1 MSQET
6 VPRENSSSSNGGG
19 ASSRD
24 RERDGGLVGSAYSA
38 PLFLSLSSRER
49 ERDTRSGAGS
59 GALTGTGNN
68 VGSVAYSS
76 HAHAASSASYCDD
89 DRSDAATIGTS
100 VADWDGPLGHNQ
112 SSNSMQAGGGAA
124 DDHRFDAVKR
134 WALRVNNS
142 ATLTDH
148 AADNG
153 VSDLLDDLVLVDPTL
168 VSSPALSAANI
179 QTPHLPLPLPLPVP
193 VSSTSRIS
201 RPLPVP
207 NISALASSPVP
218 SAARLSN
225 ARPSSN
231 VDPNFLDEFIAS
243 LEKSDAEAVCNFIAS
258 YRGPDVVSAMYAHL
272 AKIEDLRAAERITE
286 EMPAKP
292 LEWESLPLESNDDDD
307 DDDVSRV
314 AVPQDGVNRGIGSV
328 AAMGSSGNHV
338 GGTFA
343 FTNST
348 EDGLFSDEAD
358 VWDQTE
364 GGQSTAESDWIVLDD
379 QLASGGIQPSSTTL
393 EHLPKSALTK
403 ILIYS
408 HNSNLLKASRRLA
421 RLPIPTLGQELA
433 EVILSLIPN
442 ASLRHGHSSAG
453 SNASS
458 SRNLSDESVKPSA
471 LGAEVSLHPTY
482 APSLNEILTRAA
494 RCPYA
499 NRSHLTLPCLAR
511 LSGSGT
517 TAATPLL
524 RRDSNASDAV
534 TNGINRVTV
543 ETLGAVIDIAAKER
557 RWNSVRGAIMLAKM
571 RFAGVGENVI
581 VSVEDIEEQSMRR
594 PGVVFASLSGPL
606 ANNAPGVGSASA
618 AAGSAAPSMEVN
630 GSISMGQGATSEGL
644 VPLAGSR
651 VYAGL
656 VANIVAN
663 HGKGLNVAF
672 FKDLVED
679 GGVVFGVDVIRH
691 CSEHCGISAAVA
703 EYLLEENEKVTER
716 EATTPQV
723 HFGTSPGLLS

>member
-1 MSQET
+1 MLPRVPRTVTTTDPMLLPLGQASQTGT
-6 VPRENSSSSNGGG
+6 VPWATFRAAILFRQAVVPQTIIDSML
-19 ASSRD
+19 SRD
-24 RERDGGLVGSAYSA
+24 G
-38 PLFLSLSSRER
+38 
-49 ERDTRSGAGS
+49 
-59 GALTGTGNN
+59 
-68 VGSVAYSS
+68 
-76 HAHAASSASYCDD
+76 
-89 DRSDAATIGTS
+89 
-100 VADWDGPLGHNQ
+100 
-112 SSNSMQAGGGAA
+112 
-124 DDHRFDAVKR
+124 K
-134 WALRVNNS
+134 ALRVNNS

-153 VSDLLDDLVLVDPTL
+153 VSDLLDDLVLVDPT
-168 VSSPALSAANI
+168 
-179 QTPHLPLPLPLPVP
+179 T
-193 VSSTSRIS
+193 S

-207 NISALASSPVP
+207 GISALASSPVP
-218 SAARLSN
+218 SPARLSN
-225 ARPSSN
+225 ARTTSN

-272 AKIEDLRAAERITE
+272 AKIEDLRAADRIIE

-307 DDDVSRV
+307 DDVSRV
-314 AVPQDGVNRGIGSV
+314 AVPQDGINRGIGSV
-328 AAMGSSGNHV
+328 AAVGSSGNHI

-364 GGQSTAESDWIVLDD
+364 GGQSAAESDWIVLDD
-379 QLASGGIQPSSTTL
+379 QAASGGIQPSSTTL
-393 EHLPKSALTK
+393 EHLPKNALTK

-408 HNSNLLKASRRLA
+408 HNSNFLKTSRRLA

-442 ASLRHGHSSAG
+442 ARHGHSSTG

-458 SRNLSDESVKPSA
+458 GRNLSDESVKPS
-471 LGAEVSLHPTY
+471 GAEVSVHPTY

-511 LSGSGT
+511 LSSSGST
-517 TAATPLL
+517 TVTSLL
-524 RRDSNASDAV
+524 RRDSNASEAA
-534 TNGINRVTV
+534 TNGIDRVTV

-581 VSVEDIEEQSMRR
+581 VSVQDVEEQSMRR

-606 ANNAPGVGSASA
+606 ANNA
-618 AAGSAAPSMEVN
+618 AGSSGASVEVN
-630 GSISMGQGATSEGL
+630 GSISTGQGVASEGNA
-644 VPLAGSR
+644 PLAGSR

-672 FKDLVED
+672 FKEFVED

-691 CSEHCGISAAVA
+691 CSEHYGISAAVA
-703 EYLLEENEKVTER
+703 EYLLEENEKATGR
-716 EATTPQV
+716 EVTTPQV